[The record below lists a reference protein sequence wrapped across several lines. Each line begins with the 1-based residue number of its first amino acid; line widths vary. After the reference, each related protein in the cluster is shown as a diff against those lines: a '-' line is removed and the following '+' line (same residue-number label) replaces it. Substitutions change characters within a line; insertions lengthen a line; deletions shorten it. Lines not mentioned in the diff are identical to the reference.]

1 MNLPAWIELE
11 REIMINTNTVKIT
24 MIKTSRFIAYREDKI
39 NIDIEKSMFESLS
52 QITITFFFFFFSLLL
67 S

>member
-1 MNLPAWIELE
+1 
-11 REIMINTNTVKIT
+11 MINTNTVKIT